1 MSVYS
6 TIPLRR
12 PKRSRFNLS
21 HEVDTA
27 FNIGQLVPTCRPV
40 ECVPGDTFKLAQ
52 VASVDLMPLV
62 RPFKG
67 DLYFES
73 WAFFVT
79 NDMLMQNRG
88 LSPINHLSFTDLLVN
103 ASDPKSVTTLP
114 GLTGINSNTVNFQPG
129 KLPDYLGYP
138 VGIGNSLSGQKWCDF
153 PIRGVNLIWN
163 EYFRDENLQT
173 ERVQGEGALSAEYF
187 SVPKVNYKKDRF
199 TSAFRT
205 EQKGNP
211 ITIGIASS
219 APVSIT
225 TQFLKDGVY
234 SDGSFIATGVK
245 SDINSFNVD
254 FQTQYGEMTGQI
266 PYADIKFTGEV
277 DLSQASSI
285 TINDLRLANKLQ
297 LWQERN
303 QLAGSRPKEYLL
315 ANYGIAPN
323 DETLQRPVLIGHTK
337 TPVII
342 NTVMQNIE
350 TDTVTAGSGTGG
362 KASKGGNGVT
372 TQSTYFGKWTCKEF
386 GWIIV
391 LSALR
396 PKANYTQGIHRSLI
410 KNTVYD
416 FFNPIFQNL
425 GQQEIFNS
433 EVFVQNTSDDKEIFG
448 FTDRY
453 NEYRHLESMTTG
465 ILRNT
470 VDGSL
475 SSWIMNR
482 KFAELPTLDSNF
494 ITVEAS
500 EYDYLFNFQSS
511 FQTPQA
517 IIQANNIITAIR
529 PLSKYAH
536 PSLGV

>member
-6 TIPLRR
+6 VIPLRR

-27 FNIGQLVPTCRPV
+27 FNIGQLVPTCRPI

-79 NDMLMQNRG
+79 NDMLMQGNNG
-88 LSPINHLSFTDLLVN
+88 YPITHTSFTDLLVN
-103 ASDPKSVTTLP
+103 ASDPKEITNIP
-114 GLTGINSNTVNFQPG
+114 GFTNIAANTSNFAAG

-138 VGIGNSLSGQKWCDF
+138 VGVGNNVSGQKWCDF
-153 PIRGVNLIWN
+153 PVRGVNLIWN
-163 EYFRDENLQT
+163 EFFRDENLQN
-173 ERVQGEGALSAEYF
+173 ERVQGSGSLSTEYF

-211 ITIGIASS
+211 ITLGIQKS
-219 APVSIT
+219 APVMVNQT
-225 TQFLKDGVY
+225 TPTPVSLTSEGTTA
-234 SDGSFIATGVK
+234 SP
-245 SDINSFNVD
+245 DIYVSGGFEGG
-254 FQTQYGEMTGQI
+254 TKELY
-266 PYADIKFTGEV
+266 V

-350 TDTVTAGSGTGG
+350 TQTVTSGSGTGG

-425 GQQEIFNS
+425 GQQEIYNS
-433 EVFVQNTSDDKEIFG
+433 EVFAQNTSADKEIFG

-482 KFAELPTLDSNF
+482 KFAELPTLNSNF

-511 FQTPQA
+511 FETPQA

>member
-6 TIPLRR
+6 VIPLRR

-27 FNIGQLVPTCRPV
+27 FNIGQLVPTCRPLEV
-40 ECVPGDTFKLAQ
+40 VPGDTFKLAQ

-79 NDMLMQNRG
+79 NDMLFNNKFND
-88 LSPINHLSFTDLLVN
+88 IKYNSFTEFLTS
-103 ASDPKSVTTLP
+103 ASDPKNITSMPLSIDYLSNASVATIP
-114 GLTGINSNTVNFQPG
+114 GN
-129 KLPDYLGYP
+129 LPDYLGYP
-138 VGIGNSLSGQKWCDF
+138 VNVGNNVSKQKWTQM
-153 PIRGVNLIWN
+153 PVNAYNLIWN
-163 EYFRDENLQT
+163 EYFRDENLQDEILQET
-173 ERVQGEGALSAEYF
+173 SGSNFWQLHN
-187 SVPKVNYKKDRF
+187 VNYKKDRF

-211 ITIGIASS
+211 IGLQLQAQ
-219 APVSIT
+219 APVSLNPSV
-225 TQFLKDGVY
+225 QGR
-234 SDGSFIATGVK
+234 S
-245 SDINSFNVD
+245 
-254 FQTQYGEMTGQI
+254 GEQI
-266 PYADIKFTGEV
+266 PLTFLAGPFSEP
-277 DLSQASSI
+277 DLTSVVAASSQEIVAAQQPISFDGIVQLTGASGI

-350 TDTVTAGSGTGG
+350 TEEVSSGSGTGG
-362 KASKGGNGVT
+362 KATKAGNGVT
-372 TQSTYFGKWTCKEF
+372 TQSTYFGKWTAKEF
-386 GWIIV
+386 GWILV

-425 GQQEIFNS
+425 GQQEIYNS
-433 EVFVQNTSDDKEIFG
+433 EIFPQNTSDDNEIFG
-448 FTDRY
+448 YTDRY
-453 NEYRHLESMTTG
+453 NEYRHIESMTTG
-465 ILRNT
+465 ILRT
-470 VDGSL
+470 TTDGGL
-475 SSWIMNR
+475 GAWTMR
-482 KFAELPTLDSNF
+482 RQFAELPTLNSNF
-494 ITVEAS
+494 ITVNAS
-500 EYDYLFNFQSS
+500 EYDYLFNFESS

>member
-6 TIPLRR
+6 VIPLRR

-27 FNIGQLVPTCRPV
+27 FNIGQLVPTCRPLEV
-40 ECVPGDTFKLAQ
+40 VPGDTFKLAQ

-79 NDMLMQNRG
+79 NDMLFDSKRTD
-88 LSPINHLSFTDLLVN
+88 IKFKSFSEYLTG
-103 ASDPKSVTTLP
+103 ASDPKAISDLPLSFNTFADNHQLVTP
-114 GLTGINSNTVNFQPG
+114 GNIG
-129 KLPDYLGYP
+129 DYLGYP
-138 VGIGNSLSGQKWCDF
+138 VNVGNNLSSQKWTTM
-153 PIRGVNLIWN
+153 PLNAYNLIWN
-163 EYFRDENLQT
+163 EYFRDENLQS
-173 ERVQGEGALSAEYF
+173 EIEGSEVYL
-187 SVPKVNYKKDRF
+187 VHNVNYKKDRF

-211 ITIGIASS
+211 ITLGIQKS
-219 APVSIT
+219 APIRITSTQNGTDYVQTVQTFTPIDSGGAVVSY
-225 TQFLKDGVY
+225 DGIVA
-234 SDGSFIATGVK
+234 SPT
-245 SDINSFNVD
+245 
-254 FQTQYGEMTGQI
+254 I
-266 PYADIKFTGEV
+266 PYSSGTTYKVDV
-277 DLSQASSI
+277 DLSQASAI

-350 TDTVTAGSGTGG
+350 TEEVSSGSGTGG

-372 TQSTYFGKWTCKEF
+372 TQSTYFGKWTAKEF
-386 GWIIV
+386 GWILI

-425 GQQEIFNS
+425 GQQEIYNS
-433 EVFVQNTSDDKEIFG
+433 EIFPQNTSDDEEIFG

-453 NEYRHLESMTTG
+453 NEYRHIESMTTG
-465 ILRNT
+465 ILRST
-470 VDGSL
+470 IDGGL
-475 SSWIMNR
+475 GAWTMR
-482 KFAELPTLDSNF
+482 RQFAELPTLGSNF
-494 ITVEAS
+494 ITVNAS
-500 EYDYLFNFQSS
+500 EYDYLFNFTSS

>member
-6 TIPLRR
+6 VIPLRR

-27 FNIGQLVPTCRPV
+27 FNIGQLVPTCRPLEV
-40 ECVPGDTFKLAQ
+40 VPGDTFKLAQ

-79 NDMLMQNRG
+79 NDMLMTRFPGENY
-88 LSPINHLSFTDLLVN
+88 SFKTFTELLTA
-103 ASDPKSVTTLP
+103 ASDPKNITTIP
-114 GLTGINSNTVNFQPG
+114 SWGNVGNSSALNTPG
-129 KLPDYLGYP
+129 KLADYLGYP
-138 VGIGNSLSGQKWCDF
+138 VGVGNANSGLKWTKF
-153 PIRGVNLIWN
+153 PVWAYYLIWN
-163 EYFRDENLQT
+163 EYFRDENLQNEISDGGT
-173 ERVQGEGALSAEYF
+173 GFFNVLN
-187 SVPKVNYKKDRF
+187 VNYKKDRF

-211 ITIGIASS
+211 ITLGIQKS
-219 APVSIT
+219 APIRIT
-225 TQFLKDGVY
+225 HTVDGVDHVQTV
-234 SDGSFIATGVK
+234 STFTP
-245 SDINSFNVD
+245 INSGGAVVSYD
-254 FQTQYGEMTGQI
+254 GIVASPSLTYDAGI
-266 PYADIKFTGEV
+266 PYKVDV
-277 DLSQASSI
+277 DLSQASAI

-350 TDTVTAGSGTGG
+350 TEDVTSGSGTGG
-362 KASKGGNGVT
+362 KASKAGNGVT
-372 TQSTYFGKWTCKEF
+372 TQSTYFGKWTAKEF
-386 GWIIV
+386 GWILV

-425 GQQEIFNS
+425 GQQEIYNS
-433 EVFVQNTSDDKEIFG
+433 EIFPQNSSEDKEIFG

-453 NEYRHLESMTTG
+453 NEYRHIESMTTG
-465 ILRNT
+465 ILRST
-470 VDGSL
+470 TDGGL
-475 SSWIMNR
+475 GAWTMR
-482 KFAELPTLDSNF
+482 RQFAELPTLNSNF
-494 ITVEAS
+494 ITVNAS
-500 EYDYLFNFQSS
+500 EYDYLFNFESS